1 MLRGWPP
8 LLEAFHQKKHSF
20 HLPGDDFSINWEL
33 STQLKKGTFDGT
45 SHKLFYMESL
55 FLVALSPRLG
65 CLNSLRTSSHFFFW
79 EAELWRV
86 LEVIFSFH
94 LCHES
99 KPGCWNETKTLWGR
113 IFFKKSRCKAL
124 FFWWDLVMFAG
135 LSLGWHHH
143 SSFLSFLKFLGC
155 LLFRTVTLS

>member
-65 CLNSLRTSSHFFFW
+65 CLNSLRTSSQHFFFGKLSCG
-79 EAELWRV
+79 EFWR
-86 LEVIFSFH
+86 
-94 LCHES
+94 
-99 KPGCWNETKTLWGR
+99 
-113 IFFKKSRCKAL
+113 L
-124 FFWWDLVMFAG
+124 FFLSIYAMSQNPDVGMKQKPFGVGFFSRSRGVKHCSFDEILWCLLACHWDDITI
-135 LSLGWHHH
+135 HH
-143 SSFLSFLKFLGC
+143 SWVSWSFLVVCFLEQ
-155 LLFRTVTLS
+155 